1 VPYKTLLLFVRGT
14 AAYVVREMQMDKY
27 ALTRENPTNYCLV
40 QVGPGIAAKSIA
52 ADGQQ
57 Q

>member
-1 VPYKTLLLFVRGT
+1 VPYKTLLFSVHGT

-27 ALTRENPTNYCLV
+27 SLTRENFTNYCLV
-40 QVGPGIAAKSIA
+40 QVVPGIAAKSTA